1 MPVCRFQAQPFHWV
15 TSPGSVRCYAPRVFP
30 RPRRPSSRRNWI
42 VFALLGLFIVSDF
55 ALFSWLIFQTLSRR
69 ELDRVLLETRREA
82 QDLAGRIAGSA
93 ESTGGD
99 LFTAVALERET
110 QTYIDSVLRQR
121 QIVQTVEITD
131 RDGVLV
137 MKERRETEIAATA
150 PAPGASRPERELP
163 PGTPRVENRTLER
176 QDTRSVRLPADAGNS
191 LDVTVP
197 IGEFGSLRIG
207 ISPLEMDRRIG
218 ELRRELIRQTTWI
231 GGLTVAIVVMAFLLI
246 SALFRRGQRLE
257 AQAAE
262 AERLAYLGTLAAGL
276 AHEIRNPLNSLSLN
290 MQMLEEDLA
299 TPQAATGQKK
309 LLSITRSEIARLERL
324 VSDFLSY
331 ARPRPLRLRTV
342 PAAELLERAR
352 DVVARE
358 FALRG
363 AIFEVADES
372 PGAAVRVDDEQL
384 QQLLIN
390 LLQNALAAS
399 EGTGRPPRVVL
410 RARREGPRVLLE
422 VEDNGAGIPE
432 EIRERIFELFFSTR
446 KGGSGLGLAI
456 AERVVRAHGGELTFE
471 SEVGEGSLFRV
482 ALPLAVAQPGTAA

>member
-1 MPVCRFQAQPFHWV
+1 M
-15 TSPGSVRCYAPRVFP
+15 FP
-30 RPRRPSSRRNWI
+30 RPRRPPSRRNWI
-42 VFALLGLFIVSDF
+42 LFAILGLFIVSDF

-69 ELDRVLLETRREA
+69 ELDRVLLETRQEA
-82 QDLAGRIAGSA
+82 QDLAQRIAGSA

-99 LFTAVALERET
+99 LFTAVAFERET

-137 MKERRETEIAATA
+137 MREKRETEIAA
-150 PAPGASRPERELP
+150 PAPRPPAASSDREL
-163 PGTPRVENRTLER
+163 GIGAPRVENRTEER
-176 QDTRSVRLPADAGNS
+176 QDTRAVRLPTGAVNS

-218 ELRRELIRQTTWI
+218 ELRQELIRQTTWI
-231 GGLTVAIVVMAFLLI
+231 GGLTVAIFVLAFGLI
-246 SALFRRGQRLE
+246 SALVRRGQRLE

-299 TPQAATGQKK
+299 SPQAVSSQKK
-309 LLSITRSEIARLERL
+309 LLTITRSEISRLERL

-331 ARPRPLRLRTV
+331 ARPRPMRLRTV
-342 PAAELLERAR
+342 PAADLLERAR
-352 DVVARE
+352 EVVARE

-410 RARREGPRVLLE
+410 RSRREGPRVLLE
-422 VEDNGAGIPE
+422 VEDNGAGIPD

-456 AERVVRAHGGELTFE
+456 AERVVRAHGGELSFE
-471 SEVGEGSLFRV
+471 SELGKGSLFRV
-482 ALPLAVAQPGTAA
+482 ALPLAVAQPGSGA

>member
-1 MPVCRFQAQPFHWV
+1 M
-15 TSPGSVRCYAPRVFP
+15 FP
-30 RPRRPSSRRNWI
+30 RPRRPPSRRNWVI
-42 VFALLGLFIVSDF
+42 FALLGLFIVSDF

-150 PAPGASRPERELP
+150 PSAGSARPEREL
-163 PGTPRVENRTLER
+163 ER
-176 QDTRSVRLPADAGNS
+176 QDSRSVRLPPDAVDT

-218 ELRRELIRQTTWI
+218 ELRHELIRQTTWI

-246 SALFRRGQRLE
+246 SALVRRGQQLE

-276 AHEIRNPLNSLSLN
+276 APR
-290 MQMLEEDLA
+290 
-299 TPQAATGQKK
+299 
-309 LLSITRSEIARLERL
+309 IARLYRACRAAQRELAKRCQI
-324 VSDFLSY
+324 
-331 ARPRPLRLRTV
+331 LRL
-342 PAAELLERAR
+342 E
-352 DVVARE
+352 
-358 FALRG
+358 
-363 AIFEVADES
+363 EV
-372 PGAAVRVDDEQL
+372 
-384 QQLLIN
+384 I
-390 LLQNALAAS
+390 
-399 EGTGRPPRVVL
+399 
-410 RARREGPRVLLE
+410 
-422 VEDNGAGIPE
+422 NGANSSV
-432 EIRERIFELFFSTR
+432 FNVD
-446 KGGSGLGLAI
+446 LA
-456 AERVVRAHGGELTFE
+456 
-471 SEVGEGSLFRV
+471 FRQ
-482 ALPLAVAQPGTAA
+482 AP

>member
-1 MPVCRFQAQPFHWV
+1 
-15 TSPGSVRCYAPRVFP
+15 VFP
-30 RPRRPSSRRNWI
+30 RPRRPASRRNWI
-42 VFALLGLFIVSDF
+42 IFAILGLFIVSDF

-69 ELDRVLLETRREA
+69 ELDRVLLETRQEA
-82 QDLAGRIAGSA
+82 QDLAQRIAGSA

-99 LFTAVALERET
+99 LFTAVAFERET

-137 MKERRETEIAATA
+137 MREKRETEIAA
-150 PAPGASRPERELP
+150 PAPRPPAASSDRELSI
-163 PGTPRVENRTLER
+163 GAPRVENRTEER
-176 QDTRSVRLPADAGNS
+176 QDTRAVRLPAGAVNS

-218 ELRRELIRQTTWI
+218 ELRQELIRQTTWI
-231 GGLTVAIVVMAFLLI
+231 GGLTVAIVVLASVLI
-246 SALFRRGQRLE
+246 SALVRRGQRLE

-299 TPQAATGQKK
+299 SPQAVSSQKK
-309 LLSITRSEIARLERL
+309 LLTITRSEISRLERL

-331 ARPRPLRLRTV
+331 ARPRPTRLRTV
-342 PAAELLERAR
+342 PAADLLERAR
-352 DVVARE
+352 EVVARE

-410 RARREGPRVLLE
+410 RSRREGPRVLLE
-422 VEDNGAGIPE
+422 VEDNGAGIPD

-456 AERVVRAHGGELTFE
+456 AERVVRAHGGELSFE
-471 SEVGEGSLFRV
+471 SELGKGSLFRV
-482 ALPLAVAQPGTAA
+482 ALPLAVAQPGSGT

>member
-1 MPVCRFQAQPFHWV
+1 MI
-15 TSPGSVRCYAPRVFP
+15 S
-30 RPRRPSSRRNWI
+30 RPRKLSSRRNWI
-42 VFALLGLFIVSDF
+42 IFALLGLFIVSDF
-55 ALFSWLIFQTLSRR
+55 GLFSWLIFQTLSRR
-69 ELDRVLLETRREA
+69 ELDRVLLETRSEA

-99 LFTAVALERET
+99 LYTAVAMERET

-137 MKERRETEIAATA
+137 MKEKREAEVGVPATPTA
-150 PAPGASRPERELP
+150 PVTTERELP
-163 PGTPRVENRTLER
+163 SGVPRVENRTLEH
-176 QDTRSVRLPADAGNS
+176 QDTRSVHLPEGVTDT

-207 ISPLEMDRRIG
+207 ISAIEMDRRIA
-218 ELRRELIRQTTWI
+218 ELRHELIRQTTWI
-231 GGLTVAIVVMAFLLI
+231 GGLTVAIVVLAFLLI
-246 SALFRRGQRLE
+246 SALVRRGQRLE

-276 AHEIRNPLNSLSLN
+276 AHEIRNPLNSLNLN

-299 TPQAATGQKK
+299 RPQAASGQKK

-331 ARPRPLRLRTV
+331 ARPRALRLNTL
-342 PAAELLERAR
+342 PAADLLERAR
-352 DVVARE
+352 AVMAQE

-363 AIFEVADES
+363 AIFEVVDEA

-399 EGTGRPPRVVL
+399 EETGKPPRVVL
-410 RARREGPRVLLE
+410 RARREGPRVVIE
-422 VEDNGAGIPE
+422 VEDNGAGIPD
-432 EIRERIFELFFSTR
+432 EIRGRIFELFFSTK

-471 SEVGEGSLFRV
+471 SEAGKGARFRV
-482 ALPLAVAQPGTAA
+482 SLPLAVAQPGSSSPAAA

>member
-1 MPVCRFQAQPFHWV
+1 
-15 TSPGSVRCYAPRVFP
+15 VFA
-30 RPRRPSSRRNWI
+30 RPRRPPSRRNWI
-42 VFALLGLFIVSDF
+42 IFALLGLFIVSDF
-55 ALFSWLIFQTLSRR
+55 GLFSWLIFQTLSRR
-69 ELDRVLLETRREA
+69 ELDSVLLETRREA

-137 MKERRETEIAATA
+137 MKERRETEIAAPSSSVA
-150 PAPGASRPERELP
+150 PARSPRAQRELP
-163 PGTPRVENRTLER
+163 AGAPRVDSRTLEH
-176 QDTRSVRLPADAGNS
+176 QESGPVRLPANALSS

-218 ELRRELIRQTTWI
+218 ELRRELIRQTSWI
-231 GGLTVAIVVMAFLLI
+231 GGLTVAIVILAFLLI
-246 SALFRRGQRLE
+246 SALVRRGQRLE
-257 AQAAE
+257 TQAAE

-276 AHEIRNPLNSLSLN
+276 AHEIRNPLNSLNLN
-290 MQMLEEDLA
+290 MQMLEEDL
-299 TPQAATGQKK
+299 TRPQAASSQSSGQSSSRKRI
-309 LLSITRSEIARLERL
+309 LSITRSEIARLERL

-331 ARPRPLRLRTV
+331 ARPRPLRLRTI

-352 DVVARE
+352 GVVAQE

-363 AIFEVADES
+363 AIFEVADET

-399 EGTGRPPRVVL
+399 EGTGRPPRVIL
-410 RARREGPRVLLE
+410 RSRREGPRVLLE

-432 EIRERIFELFFSTR
+432 EIRGRIFELFFSTR

-456 AERVVRAHGGELTFE
+456 AERVVRAHGGELSFE
-471 SEVGEGSLFRV
+471 SELDRGSLFRV
-482 ALPLAVAQPGTAA
+482 ALPLAVAQPGAAG

>member
-1 MPVCRFQAQPFHWV
+1 MLPFHRVSSLEGTRW
-15 TSPGSVRCYAPRVFP
+15 YAFGVFA
-30 RPRRPSSRRNWI
+30 RPRRPPSRRNWI
-42 VFALLGLFIVSDF
+42 IFALLGLFIVSDF

-137 MKERRETEIAATA
+137 MKERRETEIAAPSA
-150 PAPGASRPERELP
+150 AARPERELP

-176 QDTRSVRLPADAGNS
+176 QETRPVRLPTNAVNS
-191 LDVTVP
+191 LDVPVP
-197 IGEFGSLRIG
+197 IGEFGALRIG

-218 ELRRELIRQTTWI
+218 ELRGELIRQTTWI

-299 TPQAATGQKK
+299 TPHAASGQKK
-309 LLSITRSEIARLERL
+309 LLAITRSEITRLERL

-363 AIFEVADES
+363 AIFEVTDES

-390 LLQNALAAS
+390 LVQNALAAS

-410 RARREGPRVLLE
+410 RSRREGPRVLLE

-456 AERVVRAHGGELTFE
+456 AERVVRAHGGELSFE
-471 SEVGEGSLFRV
+471 SELGEGSIFRV
-482 ALPLAVAQPGTAA
+482 ALPLAVAQPGTVA

>member
-1 MPVCRFQAQPFHWV
+1 M
-15 TSPGSVRCYAPRVFP
+15 FP
-30 RPRRPSSRRNWI
+30 RPRRPPSRRNWI
-42 VFALLGLFIVSDF
+42 IFALLGLFILSDL

-137 MKERRETEIAATA
+137 MKERRETEIAA
-150 PAPGASRPERELP
+150 PARAASAERELP
-163 PGTPRVENRTLER
+163 AGTPRVESRTLER
-176 QDTRSVRLPADAGNS
+176 QESRAVQLPSSAVNS

-218 ELRRELIRQTTWI
+218 ELRQELVRQTTWI
-231 GGLTVAIVVMAFLLI
+231 GGLTVAIFILAFFLI
-246 SALFRRGQRLE
+246 SALIRRGQRLE

-299 TPQAATGQKK
+299 SAQAASGQKK
-309 LLSITRSEIARLERL
+309 LLAITRSEIGRLERL

-331 ARPRPLRLRTV
+331 ARPRALRLETV

-363 AIFEVADES
+363 AIFEVTDES
-372 PGAAVRVDDEQL
+372 PGAAVRVDEEQL

-410 RARREGPRVLLE
+410 RSRREGPRVLLE
-422 VEDNGAGIPE
+422 VEDNGAGIPD

-456 AERVVRAHGGELTFE
+456 AERVVRAHGGELSFE
-471 SEVGEGSLFRV
+471 SEVGRGSIFRV
-482 ALPLAVAQPGTAA
+482 ALPLSVAQPPAGTAAAPQDPGDR

>member
-1 MPVCRFQAQPFHWV
+1 MVARTRKPP
-15 TSPGSVRCYAPRVFP
+15 T
-30 RPRRPSSRRNWI
+30 RRNW
-42 VFALLGLFIVSDF
+42 VLFALLGLFIVSDF

-137 MKERRETEIAATA
+137 MKERREAEIAATA
-150 PAPGASRPERELP
+150 PAPSAARPDREIP
-163 PGTPRVENRTLER
+163 SGTPRVETRTLEH
-176 QDTRSVRLPADAGNS
+176 QETRPVRLPAEAGNS

-218 ELRRELIRQTTWI
+218 ELRLELIRQTTWI
-231 GGLTVAIVVMAFLLI
+231 GGLTVAIFIMAFWLI
-246 SALFRRGQRLE
+246 SALVRRGQRLE

-299 TPQAATGQKK
+299 NAETASGQKK
-309 LLSITRSEIARLERL
+309 LLSITRSEIGRLERL

-331 ARPRPLRLRTV
+331 ARPRALRLRTV
-342 PAAELLERAR
+342 PAADLLQRAR

-363 AIFEVADES
+363 AIFEVTDLS
-372 PGAAVRVDDEQL
+372 PGASVRVDEEQL

-399 EGTGRPPRVVL
+399 EGTGRPPRVAL
-410 RARREGPRVLLE
+410 TSRREGPRVLLE

-456 AERVVRAHGGELTFE
+456 AERVVRAHGGEMTFE
-471 SEVGEGSLFRV
+471 SEVGKGSVFRV
-482 ALPLAVAQPGTAA
+482 ALPLAVAQPGTEESAG

>member
-1 MPVCRFQAQPFHWV
+1 MFA
-15 TSPGSVRCYAPRVFP
+15 
-30 RPRRPSSRRNWI
+30 RPRRPPSRRNWI
-42 VFALLGLFIVSDF
+42 IFALLGLFIVSDF
-55 ALFSWLIFQTLSRR
+55 GLFSWLIFQTLSRR
-69 ELDRVLLETRREA
+69 ELDSVLLETRREA

-137 MKERRETEIAATA
+137 MKERRETEIAAPSSPAA
-150 PAPGASRPERELP
+150 PARSPRTQRELP
-163 PGTPRVENRTLER
+163 TGAPRVDSRTLEH
-176 QDTRSVRLPADAGNS
+176 QETRPVRLPANALSS

-218 ELRRELIRQTTWI
+218 ELRRELIRQTSWI
-231 GGLTVAIVVMAFLLI
+231 GGLTVAIVILAFLLI
-246 SALFRRGQRLE
+246 SALVRRGQRLE
-257 AQAAE
+257 TQAAE
-262 AERLAYLGTLAAGL
+262 AESLAYLGTLAAGL
-276 AHEIRNPLNSLSLN
+276 AHEIRNPLNSLNLN
-290 MQMLEEDLA
+290 MQMLEEDL
-299 TPQAATGQKK
+299 TRPQAASGQNSGQSSSRKK
-309 LLSITRSEIARLERL
+309 ILSITRSEIARLERL

-331 ARPRPLRLRTV
+331 ARPRPLRLRTI

-352 DVVARE
+352 GVVAQE

-363 AIFEVADES
+363 AIFEVADET

-399 EGTGRPPRVVL
+399 EGTGRPPRVIL
-410 RARREGPRVLLE
+410 RSRREGPRVLLE

-432 EIRERIFELFFSTR
+432 EIRGRIFELFFSTR

-456 AERVVRAHGGELTFE
+456 AERVVRAHGGELSFE
-471 SEVGEGSLFRV
+471 SELDRGSLFRV
-482 ALPLAVAQPGTAA
+482 ALPLAVAQPGAAA

>member
-1 MPVCRFQAQPFHWV
+1 M
-15 TSPGSVRCYAPRVFP
+15 FP
-30 RPRRPSSRRNWI
+30 RPRRPPSRRNWI
-42 VFALLGLFIVSDF
+42 IFALLGLFIVSDF

-99 LFTAVALERET
+99 LFTAVAFERET

-131 RDGVLV
+131 KDGVLV
-137 MKERRETEIAATA
+137 MREKRDTEIAV
-150 PAPGASRPERELP
+150 PAPPTVGTPPDRELP
-163 PGTPRVENRTLER
+163 SGTPRVESRTQEH
-176 QDTRSVRLPADAGNS
+176 QETRPVRVPANAVDS

-207 ISPLEMDRRIG
+207 ISALEMDRRVA
-218 ELRRELIRQTTWI
+218 ELRHELIRQTTWI
-231 GGLTVAIVVMAFLLI
+231 GGLTLAIFVLVFFVI
-246 SALFRRGQRLE
+246 SALVRRGQRLE

-276 AHEIRNPLNSLSLN
+276 AHEIRNPLNSLNLN

-299 TPQAATGQKK
+299 APQAASGQIPGPVSGQSSSQRK
-309 LLSITRSEIARLERL
+309 LLAITRSEIARLERL

-342 PAAELLERAR
+342 AAADLLERAR
-352 DVVARE
+352 AVVAGE

-372 PGAAVRVDDEQL
+372 PGTAVRVDDEQL

-410 RARREGPRVLLE
+410 RSRREGPRVVLE
-422 VEDNGAGIPE
+422 VEDNGAGVPE
-432 EIRERIFELFFSTR
+432 EARPRIFELFFSTR

-456 AERVVRAHGGELTFE
+456 AERVVRAHGGELSFD
-471 SEVGEGSLFRV
+471 SEVGKGSIFRV
-482 ALPLAVAQPGTAA
+482 ALPFAVAEPRAELRTET

>member
-1 MPVCRFQAQPFHWV
+1 
-15 TSPGSVRCYAPRVFP
+15 
-30 RPRRPSSRRNWI
+30 
-42 VFALLGLFIVSDF
+42 
-55 ALFSWLIFQTLSRR
+55 
-69 ELDRVLLETRREA
+69 
-82 QDLAGRIAGSA
+82 
-93 ESTGGD
+93 
-99 LFTAVALERET
+99 
-110 QTYIDSVLRQR
+110 
-121 QIVQTVEITD
+121 
-131 RDGVLV
+131 
-137 MKERRETEIAATA
+137 
-150 PAPGASRPERELP
+150 
-163 PGTPRVENRTLER
+163 
-176 QDTRSVRLPADAGNS
+176 VRLPTGAVNS

-218 ELRRELIRQTTWI
+218 ELRQELIRQTTWI
-231 GGLTVAIVVMAFLLI
+231 GGLTVVIFVLAFGLI
-246 SALFRRGQRLE
+246 SALVRRGQRLE

-299 TPQAATGQKK
+299 SPQAVSSQKK
-309 LLSITRSEIARLERL
+309 LLTITRSEISRLERL

-331 ARPRPLRLRTV
+331 ARPRPMRLRTV
-342 PAAELLERAR
+342 PAADLLERAR
-352 DVVARE
+352 EVVARE

-410 RARREGPRVLLE
+410 RSRREGPRVLLE
-422 VEDNGAGIPE
+422 VEDNGAGIPD

-456 AERVVRAHGGELTFE
+456 AERVVRAHGGELSFE
-471 SEVGEGSLFRV
+471 SELGKGSTFRV
-482 ALPLAVAQPGTAA
+482 ALPLAVAQPGATT